1 MSGDG
6 SWEIQEAVYA
16 VLTASVPLKTY
27 IGNPAR
33 LYDDAPPGADF
44 PYLTLGQA
52 TVTDWSTS
60 SDIGFE
66 HRLTLHAWS
75 RYGGRREVKEIM
87 ALVHDLLH
95 DVNLTLTGHRLINF
109 RFVFSDIFRD
119 PDGRTSHGVMRYR
132 AVTEP
137 V

>member
-1 MSGDG
+1 MSIDGDWALQQAIY
-6 SWEIQEAVYA
+6 SA
-16 VLTASVPLKTY
+16 LTASAPLKAY
-27 IGNPAR
+27 IGDPAR
-33 LYDDAPPGADF
+33 VFDDVPPGTDF
-44 PYLTLGQA
+44 PYLTLGQG

-60 SDIGFE
+60 SDVGFE

-87 ALVHDLLH
+87 SQVHALLH
-95 DVNLTLTGHRLINF
+95 DANLALVDHTLINL
-109 RFVFSDIFRD
+109 RFVFSDVFRD
-119 PDGRTSHGVMRYR
+119 PDGRTYHGVMRYR